1 MSLQT
6 FLKCKAIFSKISK
19 FLFPYFQ
26 NDKIFLKK
34 IKDNILT
41 KSYESF
47 VWKKKTQPNSM
58 MSNMKPFFNVNKVN
72 EIWELLRRGRFS
84 KNNLKFFG
92 TTSPL
97 VICFHSIVWNISDL
111 LLNFCCV
118 AWKKVNDNILF
129 LSEIPLKTIPLN
141 SVDQMPL
148 SHDHT

>member
-6 FLKCKAIFSKISK
+6 FLKCKAIFSKTSK

-26 NDKIFLKK
+26 NDKKNVKKLKIIFLQS
-34 IKDNILT
+34 LT
-41 KSYESF
+41 EVIRKF
-47 VWKKKTQPNSM
+47 CLKKKPQPNSM

-97 VICFHSIVWNISDL
+97 VICFHSIVWNISDI

-118 AWKKVNDNILF
+118 AWKKVNDKIVF
-129 LSEIPLKTIPLN
+129 LSE
-141 SVDQMPL
+141 L
-148 SHDHT
+148 SL